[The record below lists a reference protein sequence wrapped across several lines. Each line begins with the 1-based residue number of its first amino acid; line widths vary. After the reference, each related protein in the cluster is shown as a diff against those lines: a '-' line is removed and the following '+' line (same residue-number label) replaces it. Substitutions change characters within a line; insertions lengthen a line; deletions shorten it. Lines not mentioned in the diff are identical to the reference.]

1 MLKARIEDLRD
12 LLASFVEYYNTMEE
26 ELEKVLKENESM
38 RSTIDTTLYDA

>member
-1 MLKARIEDLRD
+1 MKARIEDLRD